1 MKKLLSVILC
11 VLLVVATAIPAFAA
25 TVQNNELSEYPV
37 LLVAGYSSS
46 ELVMIDE
53 EGNKTQIW
61 GLDFSEIGTKVE
73 EEYLNLLIGGAM
85 MTQGDYEYLGNVLG
99 EAVLEVLEYM
109 KCNPDGTSKY
119 NVTTAIE
126 NTAEASRWSN
136 LDVAY
141 YAEEEIMAD
150 VATYVSTDLMFLF
163 NCDFRMGAMENA
175 ERMRVL
181 IEDICA
187 TENVDKVN
195 VLCISH
201 GGQVTGTYLSLYADD
216 PMVNNCV
223 MCMPA
228 MGGAALAY
236 DIASQNV
243 ALDEN
248 TLVMFL
254 EHGFNIETD
263 FHWLTTA
270 QSLGF
275 LDDLLEEV
283 VPYICQLLYSW
294 SSIWDFI
301 PNEYL
306 DEVIDIVDS
315 DYYSE
320 IIAKTQIFHDEIMAN
335 YDTNLKIAQSNGV
348 NISIITG
355 CGIASVTGLQENT
368 DAIIRTADTSG
379 ATCAPYGQ
387 RFSDGYL
394 TLNTSCDNAEHNHLS
409 PSMEIDASTCW
420 LADNTWF
427 VDGLYHGMER
437 HDDYSNSLML
447 NQLLSAEPI
456 SDVYAD
462 EEYPQFHT
470 TTNNSASIY
479 ATFDAGAEGYLSSE
493 DKYLLITNVTT
504 DTIIDVYD
512 IVIEGADIDV
522 ADFEVKTIKAGKTVK
537 IALTGDV
544 PEVSLVK
551 GTITLYY
558 ISYGSVTP
566 IGVQTFDFTVMNGS
580 PVEFDAENPLCNVNY
595 VSDYAQP
602 QAEDDS
608 PFAMLITAI
617 KKFVAFLNSLV
628 EKIVS
633 IFE

>member
-11 VLLVVATAIPAFAA
+11 FILVAATAVPAFAA
-25 TVQNNELSEYPV
+25 TAQLDELSEYPV

-46 ELVMIDE
+46 ELVMTDDD
-53 EGNKTQIW
+53 GTVSQIW
-61 GLDFSEIGTKVE
+61 GLDFSKIGEMVE
-73 EEYLNLLIGGAM
+73 EEYLSLLIGGAM
-85 MTQGDYEYLGNVLG
+85 MTQGDYEYLGQVLG

-109 KCNPDGTSKY
+109 MCNPDGTSKY
-119 NVTTAIE
+119 NVSTAIA

-150 VATYVSTDLMFLF
+150 VATYISTNSMFLY

-195 VLCISH
+195 ILCISH
-201 GGQVTGTYLSLYADD
+201 GGQITGTYLSMYADD

-254 EHGFNIETD
+254 EHGFNNETD

-283 VPYICQLLYSW
+283 VPYICQLLYTW

-306 DEVIDIVDS
+306 DEVIDVVDS

-320 IIAKTQIFHDEIMAN
+320 IIAKTQVFHDEIMAN
-335 YDTNLKIAQSNGV
+335 YDTNLKIAQSNGA

-394 TLNTSCDNAEHNHLS
+394 TLNTACNDASHNHLS

-420 LADNTWF
+420 LPDNTWF

-437 HDDYSNSLML
+437 HDEYSNTLML
-447 NQLLSAEPI
+447 NQLLSAQPLA
-456 SDVYAD
+456 DVYAD
-462 EEYPQFHT
+462 VAYPQFHT

-479 ATFDAGAEGYLSSE
+479 ATFDAGAEGYLTSE
-493 DKYLLITNVTT
+493 DKYLVITNVTT
-504 DTIIDVYD
+504 DTTIDVYD
-512 IVIEGADIDV
+512 IVIDGADIDV

-537 IALTGDV
+537 LALTGNV

-558 ISYGSVTP
+558 IAYGSVTP
-566 IGVQTFDFTVMNGS
+566 IGVQTFDFTVMNGT
-580 PVEFDAENPLCNVNY
+580 PVEFDAENPLCSVNY
-595 VSDYAQP
+595 VAGTTSSVTD
-602 QAEDDS
+602 DDS
-608 PFAMLITAI
+608 PFAALIDAF
-617 KKFVAFLNSLV
+617 KKFVDFLNSLV

-633 IFE
+633 IFA